1 MTTVAA
7 PMHLK
12 QAIYIL
18 FPAIL
23 SACSVASNTER
34 DFSCQAIA
42 GSPCQTI
49 ASADGSKG
57 GTAKL
62 VTPAGG
68 NTVAPYNPPQQTF
81 WGKLGF
87 GTPETAN
94 ATGVSNPERPT
105 RAENA
110 RLGLRTDRN
119 LPASRY
125 NAAAQRTPERVGTLW
140 VASYLD
146 EENILHDASY
156 VHFVIREAGWANV
169 SP

>member
-1 MTTVAA
+1 MSTKFIKSIALL
-7 PMHLK
+7 ML
-12 QAIYIL
+12 
-18 FPAIL
+18 L
-23 SACSVASNTER
+23 SACSIGSNHEK
-34 DFSCQAIA
+34 DFECQAVQ

-49 ASADGSKG
+49 ATADGSNG
-57 GTAKL
+57 GSAKL

-68 NTVAPYNPPQQTF
+68 NTVEPYNPPKPTF
-81 WGKLGF
+81 FGKLGF
-87 GTPETAN
+87 GKLGNYNTDRVSDPEL
-94 ATGVSNPERPT
+94 PT

-110 RLGLRTDRN
+110 RHGTFTGRN

-125 NAAAQRTPERVGTLW
+125 NAVAQRVPELLGTLW

-156 VHFVIREAGWANV
+156 VHFVVREAGWANV